1 MFFFI
6 INMNIL
12 AKIFKK
18 YHNFICF
25 IILGTCV
32 YICLSVGFF
41 NKNTLEYYKKI
52 NKEEQQVKI
61 AKMTDIGVA
70 VLQYAPVVAGFVS
83 KNPMMYANYTISI
96 FVSVPACL
104 ILKTIINEER
114 PDDINNKRSFPSGHS
129 TLAFIGASVMIM
141 CLRRYNARIFIG
153 GLAIILAIC
162 VAYGRVMAKRHWYID
177 IIFGSIIG
185 CFNTCL
191 TYLIIKYFYKKK
203 TGKNIN
209 SVNNNSIKE
218 KLEEDI

>member
-1 MFFFI
+1 MKIWFDMDGTLNRFYEVDNWLTYLI
-6 INMNIL
+6 NSDPYPYLAAKPSINMNIL

-177 IIFGSIIG
+177 IK
-185 CFNTCL
+185 CL
-191 TYLIIKYFYKKK
+191 IY
-203 TGKNIN
+203 
-209 SVNNNSIKE
+209 
-218 KLEEDI
+218 